1 MKILLLVDSL
11 SSGGMQRRLIELIK
25 GLRNYSDVQLQLVVF
40 SDKIHYKEVFDL
52 GIPVQILKRVPK
64 RNPKVFYRLYKLC
77 KSWKPDLIHS
87 WGTMSALLAIP
98 SSQLLGIKLING
110 NVVDA
115 PKDMGFFDERLFRA
129 RLTFF
134 FSTVI
139 IGNSEAGLRAYK
151 VPKLKGIC
159 IYNGFDS
166 NRVSNL
172 DQKSIVKEQF
182 HINTEKVIGMV
193 GGFYDRKD
201 FETYILAGLQILGQ
215 RNDVTFV
222 AVGDG
227 PNLEKCRAM
236 IPSEYSST
244 FIFTGVQR
252 DIESIVNIF
261 DVGVLSTNTDV
272 HGEGISNAILE
283 YMALGKPVVA
293 TYGGGTDEVVVHNT
307 TGLLVL
313 PKSPNEMTKC
323 LVKLLDDTD
332 RAHKMGEEGKDR
344 VVNFFGLRKMTKSY
358 LELYQNTLST

>member
-40 SDKIHYKEVFDL
+40 SEKIHYKEVFDL

-87 WGTMSALLAIP
+87 WGTMSAILAIP

-115 PKDMGFFDERLFRA
+115 PKDMGYFDARLCRA

-172 DQKSIVKEQF
+172 EQKSIVKEQF
-182 HINTEKVIGMV
+182 HLNTEKVIGMV

-201 FETYILAGLQILGQ
+201 FETYILAGLKILGQ

-236 IPSEYSST
+236 IPAEYSST

-252 DIESIVNIF
+252 DVESIANIF
-261 DVGVLSTNTDV
+261 DIGVLTTNSKV

-283 YMALGKPVVA
+283 YMALRKPTVA
-293 TYGGGTDEVVVHNT
+293 TSGGGTDEAVENMK
-307 TGLLVL
+307 TGYLITPSSPKLLVD
-313 PKSPNEMTKC
+313 
-323 LVKLLDDTD
+323 KLNYLLENPSLCITMGLAGRKRMETLFNLD
-332 RAHKMGEEGKDR
+332 
-344 VVNFFGLRKMTKSY
+344 KMTKAY
-358 LELYQNTLST
+358 YNLYRSLLL